1 MAGNNCQRTVRIVAR
16 DLTVCCVA
24 ASRVRQLSVRF
35 KCIWNMRR
43 IIRMILLKSSQIS
56 MKATSP
62 VFGTSIR
69 VPELL
74 DPTHL

>member
-43 IIRMILLKSSQIS
+43 IIRILLWSSQIS